1 MTRDEFY
8 KDLYEKAK
16 NTFPP
21 EQKRQNEIR
30 IYLSGPITGVP
41 DFKEKFEAAK
51 ADIEDKAW
59 GWGYDLK
66 IVNPAAIELPAG
78 ASHEDYMQVC
88 MRELAKCN
96 SIYMLNGWQN
106 SRGACREYGYALGA
120 RMMILH
126 QPKPEEEKT
135 FAERVMDKLKKVYEE
150 DSK

>member
-41 DFKEKFEAAK
+41 DYKEKFEAAK

-66 IVNPAAIELPAG
+66 IINPATIELPAG
-78 ASHEDYMQVC
+78 ASHEDYMKVC
-88 MRELAKCN
+88 MKKLSECN
-96 SIYMLNGWQN
+96 SIYMLNGWEK
-106 SRGACREYGYALGA
+106 SRGANREYGYACGA
-120 RMMILH
+120 GMMILH
-126 QPKPEEEKT
+126 QPKPKEEKT